1 MSGPLKIRTLA
12 SWGPGVSSFP
22 SRRWAPLVLLALVAV
37 VILRFPRR
45 PVASDYDRDLAA
57 LEREGGDGRALD
69 PAGQVRRAGWL
80 QRRGSLTGN
89 PADLVEAARLIDAA
103 TASSG
108 ASDEVALLAAMVAL
122 DLHRLADARRW
133 LAGVRYRDLWLVAAT
148 EGDLAVQDGRLEDA
162 GVLYGRARAA
172 HAGWEVLARLASLGI
187 LRGDYDGADRLYDQ
201 AENDVDAKAMRTF
214 AWLEVQRGR
223 IAFARARFDEAGLR
237 YDRAA
242 RAYGGYW
249 LVEARR
255 AELAAARGQGA
266 EALALYARVAGQT
279 PSPEIA
285 QALGELYSYL
295 GRPADAAPWYQRALA
310 AYSRSVER
318 GEVHYLHALAAYHSD
333 VSGDATAA
341 LRWAEMDRR
350 LRPGV
355 AAVRDQLAWALF
367 RAGRLDDARRESEA
381 ALGMGAPDAHVLYH
395 AAMIALGAGQSDEGG
410 ALLRRVAALDPLYT
424 STFHAHY

>member
-1 MSGPLKIRTLA
+1 M
-12 SWGPGVSSFP
+12 
-22 SRRWAPLVLLALVAV
+22 LLALVAV
-37 VILRFPRR
+37 VFWRSPRP

-57 LEREGGDGRALD
+57 LVREGAASDGRTLD

-89 PADLVEAARLIDAA
+89 PADLALALRLIDAA
-103 TASSG
+103 TATGG
-108 ASDEVALLAAMVAL
+108 ASDEVALLAAMLAL
-122 DLHRLADARRW
+122 DLHRLGDARRW
-133 LAGVRYRDLWLVAAT
+133 LAGVRDRELWLVAAA
-148 EGDLAVQDGRLEDA
+148 EGDLAVQDGRLDDA
-162 GVLYGRARAA
+162 GALYARARAA
-172 HAGWEVLARLASLGI
+172 HAGWEVLARLASLST
-187 LRGDYDGADRLYDQ
+187 LRGDNAGADRLYGE

-223 IAFARARFDEAGLR
+223 IAFARGRFDEAGLR

-266 EALALYARVAGQT
+266 EAVALYARVAEQT
-279 PSPEIA
+279 QSPEIA
-285 QALGELYSYL
+285 QALGELYAYL
-295 GRPADAAPWYQRALA
+295 GRPADAEPWYRRALA
-310 AYSRSVER
+310 AYTRSVER
-318 GEVHYLHALAAYHSD
+318 GEVHYLHALAGYHSD
-333 VSGDATAA
+333 VSGDVTSA
-341 LRWAEMDRR
+341 LRWAEADRR

-367 RAGRLDDARRESEA
+367 RAGRLADARRESTA
-381 ALGMGAPDAHVLYH
+381 TLAMGTPDAHALYH
-395 AAMIALGAGQSDEGG
+395 AAMIALAAGRSDEGA

-424 STFHAHY
+424 STFHAHH